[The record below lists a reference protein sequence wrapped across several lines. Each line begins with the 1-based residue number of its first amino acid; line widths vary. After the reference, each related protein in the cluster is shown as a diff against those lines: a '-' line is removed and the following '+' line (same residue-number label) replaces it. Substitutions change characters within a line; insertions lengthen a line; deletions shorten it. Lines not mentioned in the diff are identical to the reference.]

1 MNDNN
6 YKRTVRELHDYGCK
20 NCYFTSADVA
30 MISHGC
36 GVSMYPQF
44 YDQHLE
50 EYQVLPRSYFGCFEG
65 GNGELQKKI
74 DVRLGR

>member
-1 MNDNN
+1 
-6 YKRTVRELHDYGCK
+6 
-20 NCYFTSADVA
+20 

-36 GVSMYPQF
+36 GVSMYPQL

-50 EYQVLPRSYFGCFEG
+50 EYQVLPRSYLGCFEG

-74 DVRLGR
+74 DVRLGRWSWKIICECIEKWQQINIGKFGKIHYSS

>member
-1 MNDNN
+1 MVWRLRTIFYKQFFLTDNENNFDETLNDNN

-50 EYQVLPRSYFGCFEG
+50 E
-65 GNGELQKKI
+65 
-74 DVRLGR
+74 